1 MIILD
6 LPNSLYILNLRN
18 TLTIP
23 MDKKLYPSNFLGLTV
38 PFPNIMLLEVM
49 EKVEIDIATHFYD
62 F

>member
-1 MIILD
+1 
-6 LPNSLYILNLRN
+6 
-18 TLTIP
+18 